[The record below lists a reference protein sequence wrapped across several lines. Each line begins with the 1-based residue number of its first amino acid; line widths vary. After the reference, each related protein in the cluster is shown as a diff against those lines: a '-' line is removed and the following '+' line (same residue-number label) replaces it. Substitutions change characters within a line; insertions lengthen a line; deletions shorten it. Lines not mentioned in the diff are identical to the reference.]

1 MSDRI
6 EQLIKQIQQ
15 LEDNLSHELHQHEDA
30 ILFHLKGKKVE
41 FENSVRQAHRQLK
54 KGVLPWLFGI
64 RPLNLITAPIIYS
77 MIIPLLLSDLF
88 VSFYQASC
96 FPIYKI
102 KKVRRSDYLIFDRH
116 HLAYLNVFEKF
127 HCLYCAYANGVIAYV
142 REIIGC
148 TEQYFCPIKHARKSI
163 SNHPHYRNF
172 IPYGEAQNYHD
183 KLKKL
188 RNSMTT
194 EK

>member
-6 EQLIKQIQQ
+6 EQLIKQIKQ
-15 LEDNLSHELHQHEDA
+15 LENDLSHELHQHEDA

-41 FENSVRQAHRQLK
+41 FEKSIKQAHRRLK

-77 MIIPLLLSDLF
+77 MIIPLLISDLF

-127 HCLYCAYANGVIAYV
+127 HCLYCAYANGVIAYIQ
-142 REIIGC
+142 EIIGR
-148 TEQYFCPIKHARKSI
+148 TEQYFCPIKHARKVLG
-163 SNHPHYRNF
+163 NHLHYRNF

-183 KLKKL
+183 KLKKF
-188 RNSMTT
+188 RSSMTT